1 MTPQD
6 IAILIDESP
15 MNRGLRGADWVGDEG
30 NRAIC
35 LNGNVML
42 FEPCGPNFEFH
53 WLKTATGARQII
65 LDTREAMRQVFSE
78 TQAPMIF
85 GLIPDN
91 RRDSK
96 TMARWVGA
104 QSKGRFKTLL
114 GVVEA
119 FAITPEF
126 LGVH

>member
-15 MNRGLRGADWVGDEG
+15 MNRGLSGADWVKGPG
-30 NRAIC
+30 NRAIVT
-35 LNGNVML
+35 NGNVML
-42 FEPCGPNFEFH
+42 FEACGNVVEFH
-53 WLKTATGARQII
+53 WLKTTKGLRQLIR
-65 LDTREAMRQVFSE
+65 DTREAMRMIFRE
-78 TQAPMIF
+78 TKTPLIF

-96 TMARWVGA
+96 LAARLVGA
-104 QSKGRFKTLL
+104 RPYSRYETPH

-119 FAITPEF
+119 FLITPKDLE
-126 LGVH
+126 GN